1 MSNPN
6 VKLHCA
12 PSGSPGTVAT
22 APRLPLITPFS
33 DATLHWNK
41 VNKLNGRRFSS
52 SATLLRTDDDC
63 AMPHRRIYPSKNDS
77 LRALLPL
84 TAVAKVANSTP
95 PPRRLTAALPASTR
109 IISPYISVVTLK
121 RALFEMERFSKFRRS
136 KKDASGPTP
145 TAAASTG
152 DDRSTGSAS
161 RTPSP
166 HSQNQTLVPQQP
178 APEQR
183 RKPSPFRGLANLRT
197 SAKRARSSPPASL
210 PQSPSAASVQHH
222 NFHLGSQMAPR
233 SPLSAMHPA
242 SELPANRSFSQ
253 SRPSIGTDDGC
264 RQRRSGYFDSTAAA
278 ASSAPRIPF
287 FLTHS
292 QQEIEQKFQDLTW
305 LERNR
310 LQLSIQNP
318 APSYQWARVPTST
331 TVKKLDRYI
340 NVQPWH
346 NNRVR
351 LQVPLGKVDYI
362 NASPIALST
371 RVGDEHASR
380 YIAMQGPKKNS
391 AEHVWR
397 MVVEQLRSPA
407 VIVMLTETHEG
418 PAEKCYPYFPRS
430 PEDPPLEI
438 GLSDEFADGFR
449 ATVRCEAIEP
459 TSAGDAIELRKF
471 VIRVHRRTTRPTTPQ
486 PQENGKSSEGS
497 SVGASVEDED
507 VIMMSPTKA
516 SPAAGLTTQSMFPD
530 TNHER
535 DTATT
540 PGVHSS
546 GGSTT
551 GMEASEPEV
560 DERIVYHFL
569 YTKWPD
575 FGVPALEDLDSFFE
589 LMRLSREKN
598 ADVDNPR
605 IVHCSAGV
613 GRSGTFIAL
622 EHLMRELD
630 SGLLENYDDGR
641 RSRRNGGP
649 PASGMVTATP
659 DNRNNGNLDLSYDD
673 DDDLIFSVVNQLR
686 EQRRT
691 MVQAEAQYLFIYQV
705 MRKLWQDKYGVEEDR
720 EPAAKRH
727 EGDPFVGQ

>member
-12 PSGSPGTVAT
+12 PSGSPGTLGSAILLQNNILRR
-22 APRLPLITPFS
+22 APRGRLRLGSALSLTRSLNRGAVRFLCPKPLQILQ
-33 DATLHWNK
+33 A
-41 VNKLNGRRFSS
+41 
-52 SATLLRTDDDC
+52 
-63 AMPHRRIYPSKNDS
+63 
-77 LRALLPL
+77 LPL
-84 TAVAKVANSTP
+84 TAVTKAIPTATP
-95 PPRRLTAALPASTR
+95 KSPTAAFPASTSIVR
-109 IISPYISVVTLK
+109 LCINVGASTG
-121 RALFEMERFSKFRRS
+121 AHFDMERFSKFRRS

-145 TAAASTG
+145 TAASTG
-152 DDRSTGSAS
+152 DDRSTGSVS

-166 HSQNQTLVPQQP
+166 HSQNQSLAPQQP

-210 PQSPSAASVQHH
+210 PQSPSAASVQHQ
-222 NFHLGSQMAPR
+222 NFHLSSHTAPR
-233 SPLSAMHPA
+233 SPLSAMYPA
-242 SELPANRSFSQ
+242 SESSANRSLSQ

-264 RQRRSGYFDSTAAA
+264 RQRRSGYFDSTTVAET
-278 ASSAPRIPF
+278 SRPRIPF
-287 FLTHS
+287 FLTLS
-292 QQEIEQKFQDLTW
+292 QQEIEQRFQDLTW

-310 LQLSIQNP
+310 LQLSMQNP
-318 APSYQWARVPTST
+318 APSYQWARVPAST
-331 TVKKLDRYI
+331 TVKKLDRYV

-351 LQVPLGKVDYI
+351 LQVPPGKVDYI
-362 NASPIALST
+362 NASPIVLST
-371 RVGDEHASR
+371 RAGDEHPSR

-438 GLSDEFADGFR
+438 GLFDEFADGFR

-459 TSAGDAIELRKF
+459 TSAGDAIELRKL
-471 VIRVHRRTTRPTTPQ
+471 VIRVHRRTPRPTTPQ
-486 PQENGKSSEGS
+486 PQGNSKSSEGS
-497 SVGASVEDED
+497 PLGTSAEDED

-516 SPAAGLTTQSMFPD
+516 APATGLTMQSMSPG

-535 DTATT
+535 DMTVT
-540 PGVHSS
+540 PEGHSN
-546 GGSTT
+546 GGSTNGT
-551 GMEASEPEV
+551 DASEDDV
-560 DERIVYHFL
+560 DERVVYHFL

-630 SGLLENYDDGR
+630 SGLLENYDDRR
-641 RSRRNGGP
+641 RSRRNGGS
-649 PASGMVTATP
+649 PATTMATATP
-659 DNRNNGNLDLSYDD
+659 NNRNNGHLDLSYDD

-691 MVQAEAQYLFIYQV
+691 MVQAESQYIFIYQV
-705 MRKLWQDKYGVEEDR
+705 MRKLWHDKYGIEEDR